1 MKFKSFKCQS
11 HKMVKQTVKDTQTPT
26 NCLSVFDHF
35 VGLALKGLKTNIT
48 GFQKNSFE
56 AYSQS
61 CQTSRMK
68 LFEKIVNG

>member
-11 HKMVKQTVKDTQTPT
+11 HKMVKHTVKHTQTPT

-35 VGLALKGLKTNIT
+35 VGLALEGLKTNIT

-61 CQTSRMK
+61 CQISRMK